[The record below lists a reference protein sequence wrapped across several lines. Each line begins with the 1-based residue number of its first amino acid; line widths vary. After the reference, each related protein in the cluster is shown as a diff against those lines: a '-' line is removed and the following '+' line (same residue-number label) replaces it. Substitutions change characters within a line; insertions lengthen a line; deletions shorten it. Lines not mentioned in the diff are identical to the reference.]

1 MKSIMKKL
9 ATIIVGVLFITNIGT
24 AQNEDK
30 VMQLAEPVETGENH
44 KVYGSEFP
52 NDAQFFASGYLVR
65 NADIFKAQKVATQ
78 GTIKQVCQKKGCFF
92 MLNAG
97 EKNIR
102 VSFKDYKFFIPTDA
116 AGSKVQLM
124 GIFRVKDISEDQARH
139 YAEDAGGDANKV
151 MGPQK
156 EYNIVASSVKIID
169 AKDS

>member
-1 MKSIMKKL
+1 MKKL

-24 AQNEDK
+24 AQNTDK
-30 VMQLAEPVETGENH
+30 VMQLAEPVETGENY

-52 NDAQFFASGYLVR
+52 DDAQFFAPGYLVR
-65 NADIFKAQKVATQ
+65 NADIFKAKKVATQ

-92 MLNAG
+92 MLSAG

-124 GIFRVKDISEDQARH
+124 GIFRVKDISEDQAKH
-139 YAEDAGGDANKV
+139 YAEDAGGDAKKV